1 MCGIFGWYGNEIFN
15 NETALIFI
23 NALKHRGPDSTGFQV
38 INNQTSLGMVRL
50 AINDLSDSGNQPVTR
65 EKLNLVF
72 NGELY
77 NFKTVREE
85 LLKRGSRFVGSS
97 DAEVFLAA
105 YEFWGLNFI
114 EKMEGMFAFGIWDS
128 ELKVLLLG
136 RDRSGEK
143 PLYYYQ
149 EKKEIVFSSEIS
161 ALQYIFKSNLT
172 DNKTFL
178 SQYLEFGYSPNGASP
193 FQNITQVEPGC
204 ILIAGEKGSHVHRY
218 WYPNFRNVGEIS
230 YPEAKKRISQLLD
243 ESITQQLESSD
254 VPIGI
259 LVSSGIDSGLIAS
272 KALKIKKDLHL
283 FTLAFEN
290 KTHDESNPVREKFSK
305 LTPNHH
311 VHTLRYSEELIFK
324 ALTALDTPLA
334 DTSVIP
340 MFAICEFASNF
351 VKASLTGDGA
361 DELFAGY
368 STYLASK
375 MARRLK
381 TKKIP
386 QAFFEQSSKLIPVKH
401 GNVNI
406 SYKLKTFLAI
416 YSQHP
421 QNPHLHWRQYFNK
434 NEIKILIGNSNYQ
447 KIEDSFNNLSLTD
460 NLFQDFLTW
469 LPNDIL
475 RKSDLMSM
483 SHSLELRAPYLSKNL
498 IEYAFGLPEEYKV
511 LNFNTKRILKDIYR
525 KEVGNLS
532 LISRKRGFG
541 SPVSEWFKLDPLPY
555 LKFISE
561 EGTFNPIYV
570 KLLFDEHIK
579 KRKDN
584 GYKIFALLSY
594 AVWNEKSK

>member
-1 MCGIFGWYGNEIFN
+1 MCGIFGWYGNELFN
-15 NETALIFI
+15 SETALIFL
-23 NALKHRGPDSTGFQV
+23 NALKHRGPDSSGFCV
-38 INNQTSLGMVRL
+38 INNETSFGMVRL
-50 AINDLSDSGNQPVTR
+50 AINDLSDSGNQPFTR
-65 EKLNLVF
+65 GNLNLVF

-77 NFKTVREE
+77 NFKKVREE
-85 LLKRGSRFVGSS
+85 LLEQGSTFKGSS

-105 YEFWGLNFI
+105 YEFWGLHFI

-128 ELKVLLLG
+128 NLKELLLG

-149 EKKEIVFSSEIS
+149 EKNEIFFSSEIRP
-161 ALQYIFKSNLT
+161 LQYLFKSSLNE
-172 DNKTFL
+172 NKTFL
-178 SQYLEFGYSPNGASP
+178 SQYLTFGYSPNGATP
-193 FQNITQVEPGC
+193 FQNIKQVEPGC
-204 ILIAGEKGSHVHRY
+204 ILIAGENGSLVHRY
-218 WYPNFRNVGEIS
+218 WSPNFRNVGEIS
-230 YPEAKKRISQLLD
+230 YPEAKKRISQLLN

-290 KTHDESNPVREKFSK
+290 KTHDESKSVREKFRK

-324 ALTALDTPLA
+324 ALNALDTPLA
-334 DTSVIP
+334 DSSVIP
-340 MFAICEFASNF
+340 MYTICEFASSF

-375 MARRLK
+375 MARILK
-381 TKKIP
+381 NKKIP
-386 QAFFEQSSKLIPVKH
+386 QAFFEHSSMLIPVKH

-406 SYKLKTFLAI
+406 SYKLKTFLDI
-416 YSQHP
+416 YSQHS
-421 QNPHLHWRQYFNK
+421 QNPHLYWRQYFNK
-434 NEIKILIGNSNYQ
+434 NEILQLIGNTNYQ
-447 KIEDSFNNLSLTD
+447 EMEDCFSNLFLND
-460 NLFQDFLTW
+460 NLYQDFLTW
-469 LPNDIL
+469 MPNDIL

-483 SHSLELRAPYLSKNL
+483 RHSLELRAPYLSKNL
-498 IEYAFGLPEEYKV
+498 MEYTFGLPEEYKV
-511 LNFNTKRILKDIYR
+511 LKFNTKRILKDVY
-525 KEVGNLS
+525 KEEVGNLS

-555 LKFISE
+555 LNYISD

-570 KLLFDEHIK
+570 KMLFNDHI
-579 KRKDN
+579 RKNQDN

-594 AVWNEKSK
+594 AVWNRKSK